1 MGISGHN
8 MKSVSVSEE
17 EHRLTIQLV
26 FGKDE
31 ELSVLRFRVV
41 GSPVSSLTKVG
52 ASQEASG
59 ETPHYDEEKERKELK
74 ATSIVPGVIR
84 HTSQPNTSLAYYYSY
99 K

>member
-1 MGISGHN
+1 

-17 EHRLTIQLV
+17 EHRLTIQQV
-26 FGKDE
+26 FGRDE
-31 ELSVLRFRVV
+31 DLSDLLDNFL
-41 GSPVSSLTKVG
+41 SSLTKVG

-59 ETPHYDEEKERKELK
+59 ETTHYDGEKERIGLK

-84 HTSQPNTSLAYYYSY
+84 HTSQPDTSLAYYYSY